1 MGFAANIIISSND
14 CLGSNIFYHTYNN
27 EIKRCVP
34 KENDEVNLSWLSD
47 NDRYGYEGISSKDRA
62 QNPLIRNNEI
72 LEKLTFSQVIIDLGS
87 Y

>member
-1 MGFAANIIISSND
+1 MDLQQVSSISSND

-34 KENDEVNLSWLSD
+34 KENEEVNLSWLSD
-47 NDRYGYEGISSKDRA
+47 NDRYGYEGISSKDRV

-72 LEKLTFSQVIIDLGS
+72 LEKTDFQTNYNRLGS